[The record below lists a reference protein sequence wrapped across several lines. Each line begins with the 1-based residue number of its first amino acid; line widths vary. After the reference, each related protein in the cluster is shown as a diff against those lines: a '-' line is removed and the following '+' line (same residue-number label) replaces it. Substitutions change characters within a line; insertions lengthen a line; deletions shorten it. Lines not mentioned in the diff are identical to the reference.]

1 MQVRASI
8 VTELDGPWH
17 TELIEIDE
25 PHAREVKVKMAFAG
39 MCHSDEHLRSGDMGQ
54 DPAILEML
62 SGRSTMFPIIGGHEG
77 AGVVE
82 SVGDAVTSLK
92 PGDHVAVS
100 FVPACGTCE
109 YCVSGRSYICDLLAY
124 TLCGPM
130 ISDGTWRHHWGQVD
144 LNRMCQLGTF
154 SEYIVVNEA
163 SLVRIEPWYDLRAA
177 ALISCGISTGFG
189 SAVNRGG
196 VKPGDT
202 VAVIGC
208 GGVGSGAIQGA
219 VHAGARAVIAIDTNP
234 SKVDRALKIGAT
246 HGCAS
251 TLDAAFT
258 ILPDLTWGKNCDVTI
273 LTVGVLTGELVEQA
287 RSITAK
293 GGVIVA
299 TAIAPYQQR
308 TVQLDISML
317 TVYNQEI
324 RGTLFGSENP
334 RIQIPRLLR
343 MHHEGKFFV
352 DELISEEYAID
363 EVQRGYDDLA
373 SGKNLRGVVRF

>member
-1 MQVRASI
+1 
-8 VTELDGPWH
+8 
-17 TELIEIDE
+17 
-25 PHAREVKVKMAFAG
+25 
-39 MCHSDEHLRSGDMGQ
+39 
-54 DPAILEML
+54 
-62 SGRSTMFPIIGGHEG
+62 
-77 AGVVE
+77 
-82 SVGDAVTSLK
+82 
-92 PGDHVAVS
+92 
-100 FVPACGTCE
+100 
-109 YCVSGRSYICDLLAY
+109 
-124 TLCGPM
+124 
-130 ISDGTWRHHWGQVD
+130 
-144 LNRMCQLGTF
+144 
-154 SEYIVVNEA
+154 
-163 SLVRIEPWYDLRAA
+163 
-177 ALISCGISTGFG
+177 
-189 SAVNRGG
+189 
-196 VKPGDT
+196 
-202 VAVIGC
+202 
-208 GGVGSGAIQGA
+208 VGSGAIQGA